1 MIFRD
6 VGRDSFCLFAPPL
19 DQASAKESSLP
30 RYYFNM
36 VDGDSENLVKDS
48 EGTVFAGVSGAR
60 KEAVGLARDVARHGF
75 HGSTQ
80 AWQIVVTD
88 ENGAE
93 VLTIPLSEA
102 RAGKLRAWF
111 DLGGQIANL
120 QPGFGTRLFVWLT
133 VAAVLTIIVQAAF
146 TTLLVT
152 GQSGSYQTASAPTD
166 GATVAVRFAPDAR
179 IADITQFLNS
189 YGASLVGGPRP
200 GGFYRL
206 SIADKA
212 LPQDEL
218 AKIAASMMRE
228 KIVEFAAVA
237 P

>member
-1 MIFRD
+1 M
-6 VGRDSFCLFAPPL
+6 
-19 DQASAKESSLP
+19 P

-36 VDGDSENLVKDS
+36 VDGHSENLVKDS

-75 HGSTQ
+75 HGSIQ
-80 AWQIVVTD
+80 AWRIVVTD
-88 ENGAE
+88 ESGAE
-93 VLTIPLSEA
+93 VLTIPLSEG
-102 RAGKLRAWF
+102 RTGRIRAWF
-111 DLGGQIANL
+111 DLGGHIV
-120 QPGFGTRLFVWLT
+120 QPGFGTRLLVWLT

-152 GQSGSYQTASAPTD
+152 GQSSTYQTASAPTD
-166 GATVAVRFAPDAR
+166 GAVVAVRFVPDAR

-206 SIADKA
+206 GFADKA
-212 LPQDEL
+212 LSRDEL
-218 AKIAASMMRE
+218 AQIVGRMTRE
-228 KIVEFAAVA
+228 SIVEFAAVA